1 MALSTNE
8 LGVPDQVI
16 GELVVGSLGEDGHLE
31 QVGNKVGVGAESS
44 MHPLVDGHFEDVMK
58 VKEILVRAGVFFV
71 SQKQVIC

>member
-8 LGVPDQVI
+8 LGVPDQVV
-16 GELVVGSLGEDGHLE
+16 GELVVGSLGHLE
-31 QVGNKVGVGAESS
+31 QVGSKVGVGAESS

-58 VKEILVRAGVFFV
+58 VKEILVRAEVFFV